1 MADFDVKKLPIFQVD
16 AFTDEPFAGN
26 PAAVCLLEDV
36 DLTDEHQQKIAAEMN
51 LSETAYIRKLNSDD
65 DFSSS
70 CKFGLR
76 WFTPTNEVA
85 LCGHA
90 TLASAA
96 TLFYMMKNPS
106 SQLTFQTLSGDLFAR
121 RDGDFISLDLPEN
134 KTQPQSVFFSSIQDR
149 EPYSQLLQIVVGDLP
164 IQDLHVSH
172 TAKKLVVRLQD
183 GTTRQTLECLRPDT
197 AAMLAAHTQ
206 DIIRGVIVTVKGSP
220 ENGCVDNQGVMYDFV
235 SRYFAPWNGIPED
248 PVTGSAHTVLASY
261 WAEELGKTQFYA
273 RQCSARG
280 GDLKVRLREDG
291 RVDVAGKAAVV
302 VQGMIRI

>member
-1 MADFDVKKLPIFQVD
+1 MADPDVKKLPIFQVD
-16 AFTDEPFAGN
+16 AFTDKPFAGN
-26 PAAVCLLEDV
+26 PAAVCLLEDM
-36 DLTDEHQQKIAAEMN
+36 DLTEEHQQKIAAEMN
-51 LSETAYIRKLNSDD
+51 LSETAYLRKLNPGD

-70 CKFGLR
+70 SKFGLR

-121 RDGDFISLDLPEN
+121 REGDFISLDLPEN
-134 KTQPQSVFFSSIQDR
+134 KSQPQDK
-149 EPYSQLLQIVVGDLP
+149 ETYSQLLQIEYSILN
-164 IQDLHVSH
+164 SC
-172 TAKKLVVRLQD
+172 
-183 GTTRQTLECLRPDT
+183 RQTLESLRPDT
-197 AAMLAAHTQ
+197 ASMLAAHTQ
-206 DIIRGVIVTVKGSP
+206 DIIRGVIVTVKGSL
-220 ENGCVDNQGVMYDFV
+220 ENGCVDNHGEMYDFI

-261 WAEELGKTQFYA
+261 WAKELGKTEFYA

-291 RVDVAGKAAVV
+291 RVDVAGKATVV
-302 VQGMIRI
+302 LQGMIRI

>member
-1 MADFDVKKLPIFQVD
+1 MADPDVKKLPIFQVD
-16 AFTDEPFAGN
+16 AFTDKPFAGN
-26 PAAVCLLEDV
+26 PAAVCLLEDM
-36 DLTDEHQQKIAAEMN
+36 DLTEEHQQKIAAEMN
-51 LSETAYIRKLNSDD
+51 LSETAYLRKLNPGD

-70 CKFGLR
+70 SKFGLR

-121 RDGDFISLDLPEN
+121 REGDFISLDLPEN
-134 KTQPQSVFFSSIQDR
+134 KSQPQVQTYTLI
-149 EPYSQLLQIVVGDLP
+149 IVVGDLP
-164 IQDLHVSH
+164 VQDLFVSH

-183 GTTRQTLECLRPDT
+183 GTTRSTLESLRPDT
-197 AAMLAAHTQ
+197 ASMLAAHTQ
-206 DIIRGVIVTVKGSP
+206 DIIRGVIVTVKGSL
-220 ENGCVDNQGVMYDFV
+220 ENGCVDNHGEMCDFI

-261 WAEELGKTQFYA
+261 WAKELGKTEFYA

-291 RVDVAGKAAVV
+291 RVDVAGKATVV
-302 VQGMIRI
+302 LQGMIRI

>member
-1 MADFDVKKLPIFQVD
+1 MADPDVKKLPIFQVD
-16 AFTDEPFAGN
+16 AFTDKPFAGN
-26 PAAVCLLEDV
+26 PAAVCLLEDM
-36 DLTDEHQQKIAAEMN
+36 DLTEEHQQKIAAEMN
-51 LSETAYIRKLNSDD
+51 LSETAYLRKLNPGD

-70 CKFGLR
+70 SKFGLR

-121 RDGDFISLDLPEN
+121 REGDFISLDLPEN
-134 KTQPQSVFFSSIQDR
+134 KSQPQDK
-149 EPYSQLLQIVVGDLP
+149 ETYSQLLQIVVGDLP
-164 IQDLHVSH
+164 VQDLFVSH

-183 GTTRQTLECLRPDT
+183 GTTRQTLESLRPDT
-197 AAMLAAHTQ
+197 ASMLTAHTQ
-206 DIIRGVIVTVKGSP
+206 DIIRGVIVTVKGSL
-220 ENGCVDNQGVMYDFV
+220 ENGCVDNHGEMYDFI

-261 WAEELGKTQFYA
+261 WAKELGKTEFYA

-302 VQGMIRI
+302 LEGMIRI

>member
-1 MADFDVKKLPIFQVD
+1 MADPDVKKLPIFQVD
-16 AFTDEPFAGN
+16 AFTDKPFAGN
-26 PAAVCLLEDV
+26 PAAVCLLEDM
-36 DLTDEHQQKIAAEMN
+36 DLTEEHQQKIAAEMN
-51 LSETAYIRKLNSDD
+51 LSETAYLRKLNPGD

-70 CKFGLR
+70 SKFGLR

-121 RDGDFISLDLPEN
+121 REGDFISLDLPEN
-134 KTQPQSVFFSSIQDR
+134 KSQPQDK
-149 EPYSQLLQIVVGDLP
+149 ETYSQLLQALVGMTPIRDFQYCRSVGGDL
-164 IQDLHVSH
+164 L
-172 TAKKLVVRLQD
+172 VRLTD
-183 GTTRQTLECLRPDT
+183 DATRQTLESLRPDT
-197 AAMLAAHTQ
+197 ASMLTAHTQ
-206 DIIRGVIVTVKGSP
+206 DIIRGVIVTVKGSL
-220 ENGCVDNQGVMYDFV
+220 ENGCVDNHGEMYDFI

-261 WAEELGKTQFYA
+261 WAKELGKTEFYA

-302 VQGMIRI
+302 LEGMIRI

>member
-1 MADFDVKKLPIFQVD
+1 MADPDVKKLPIFQVD
-16 AFTDEPFAGN
+16 AFTDKPFAGN
-26 PAAVCLLEDV
+26 PAAVCLLEDM
-36 DLTDEHQQKIAAEMN
+36 DLTEEHQQKIAAEMN
-51 LSETAYIRKLNSDD
+51 LSETAYLRKLNPGD

-70 CKFGLR
+70 SKFGLR

-121 RDGDFISLDLPEN
+121 REGDFISLDLPEN
-134 KTQPQSVFFSSIQDR
+134 KSQPQDK
-149 EPYSQLLQIVVGDLP
+149 ETYSQLLQIVVGDLP
-164 IQDLHVSH
+164 VQDLFVSH

-183 GTTRQTLECLRPDT
+183 GTTRQTLESLRPDT
-197 AAMLAAHTQ
+197 ASMLAAHTQ
-206 DIIRGVIVTVKGSP
+206 DIIRGVIVTVK
-220 ENGCVDNQGVMYDFV
+220 
-235 SRYFAPWNGIPED
+235 ED

-261 WAEELGKTQFYA
+261 WAKELGKTEFYA

-291 RVDVAGKAAVV
+291 RVDVAGKATVV
-302 VQGMIRI
+302 LQGMIRI

>member
-1 MADFDVKKLPIFQVD
+1 MADPDVKRLPIFQVD
-16 AFTDEPFAGN
+16 AFTDKPFAGN

-51 LSETAYIRKLNSDD
+51 LSETAYLRKLNSDD

-70 CKFGLR
+70 SKFGLR

-106 SQLTFQTLSGDLFAR
+106 PQLTFQTLSGDLFAR
-121 RDGDFISLDLPEN
+121 REGDFISLDLPEN
-134 KTQPQSVFFSSIQDR
+134 KAQPLDR
-149 EPYSQLLQIVVGDLP
+149 EPYSQLLKIVVGDLT
-164 IQDLHVSH
+164 IQDLQVSH

-183 GTTRQTLECLRPDT
+183 GTRQTLESLRPDT
-197 AAMLAAHTQ
+197 VAMLAAHTQ
-206 DIIRGVIVTVKGSP
+206 DIIRGVIVTVKGSL
-220 ENGCVDNQGVMYDFV
+220 ENGCVDKQGVMYDFI
-235 SRYFAPWNGIPED
+235 SRYFAPWNGIAED

-261 WAEELGKTQFYA
+261 WAKELGKTEFYA

-291 RVDVAGKAAVV
+291 RVDVAGKATVV
-302 VQGMIRI
+302 LQGMIRI

>member
-1 MADFDVKKLPIFQVD
+1 MADPDVKRLPIFQVD
-16 AFTDEPFAGN
+16 AFTDKPFAGN

-51 LSETAYIRKLNSDD
+51 LSETAYLRKLNSDD

-70 CKFGLR
+70 SKFGLR

-106 SQLTFQTLSGDLFAR
+106 PQLTFQTLSGDLFAR
-121 RDGDFISLDLPEN
+121 REGDFISLDLPEN
-134 KTQPQSVFFSSIQDR
+134 KTQPLDR
-149 EPYSQLLQIVVGDLP
+149 EPYSQLLKIVVGDLT
-164 IQDLHVSH
+164 IQDLQVSH

-183 GTTRQTLECLRPDT
+183 GTRQTLESLRPDT
-197 AAMLAAHTQ
+197 VAMLAAHTQ
-206 DIIRGVIVTVKGSP
+206 DIIRGVIVTVKGSV
-220 ENGCVDNQGVMYDFV
+220 ENGCVDNQGVMYDFI
-235 SRYFAPWNGIPED
+235 SRYFAPWNGIAED

-261 WAEELGKTQFYA
+261 WAKELGKTEFYA

-291 RVDVAGKAAVV
+291 RVDVAGKATVV
-302 VQGMIRI
+302 LQGMIRI